1 MNTFIKYK
9 QSDEQIG
16 YGELGTSAI
25 LNHTLS
31 DASTLAPL
39 FDGVMAVETE
49 YHRRILLS
57 DHKFMGDMT
66 EKHGHTGAQMFSQSH
81 PTLGG
86 AWASPI
92 ESGVY
97 WLCGGPSTFLPYATS
112 GQTTSNAYLMK
123 IDSKGN
129 VLQQLPARS
138 TAHPWPT
145 VVHETTTHLWT
156 MSQSNSAAGSTS
168 DIQYVR
174 KSDGYVQF
182 NGPTNG
188 SGAYTV
194 PKLLGVLAGSIWY
207 AKHSQTNTQIIRINT
222 DTGGTPTY
230 TIVASHNHSYT
241 NAIGKTDNT
250 AIIHDAANTTWS
262 FHTAEQRST
271 TSIGLKY
278 WTVNYGTNAVTNEAL
293 TVTDPSGFA
302 GTIGSRLFIGAT
314 SSRHCAL
321 MPFYVGS
328 DYIVVC
334 EEHGVSSVAYGN
346 IRVFK
351 KDNASVNSP
360 VTAVSRTDMEEQYN
374 RGFHPLS
381 DDNTVMLSSG
391 FTDSRIW
398 NFNAV
403 SESFEL
409 VESIPQ
415 VREVGRDSQGRRW
428 IYDVTSSISL
438 VSIALPSQITITPAL
453 TSYTYDGSDIN
464 TTVAVGSYNVG
475 GALIASNV
483 TLTIS
488 GDGMTFADTTKTF
501 VMTTSASSTT
511 DVPVVITGGGLTRIL
526 AAITIA

>member
-49 YHRRILLS
+49 YHRRILLN
-57 DHKFMGDMT
+57 DHKFMGDMM
-66 EKHGHTGAQMFSQSH
+66 EQHGACGAQMFSQSH
-81 PTLGG
+81 PTLDG
-86 AWASPI
+86 AWASTI
-92 ESGVY
+92 EPGAF
-97 WLCGGPSTFLPYATS
+97 WIAGGPSTFLPYATS

-129 VLQQLPARS
+129 VLQQLPLRS

-145 VVHETTTHLWT
+145 VIHETTTHLWT
-156 MSQSNSAAGSTS
+156 MSLSNSAAGSTS
-168 DIQYVR
+168 DVQYVR
-174 KSDGYVQF
+174 KTDGAVQF
-182 NGPTNG
+182 SGPTNS
-188 SGAYTV
+188 SGAYTK

-222 DTGGTPTY
+222 DTGGTPTFT
-230 TIVASHNHSYT
+230 TIASHSHSYT

-250 AIIHDAANTTWS
+250 AIIHDVANTTWS

-271 TSIGLKY
+271 SSIGLKY
-278 WTVNYGTNAVTNEAL
+278 WTVNYGTNTVTHEAL
-293 TVTDPSGFA
+293 TVTDAGGFA
-302 GTIGSRLFIGAT
+302 TNPSSRAFVGTSGNRNCSLLPFYIGSDF
-314 SSRHCAL
+314 
-321 MPFYVGS
+321 
-328 DYIVVC
+328 IVVC
-334 EEHGVSSVAYGN
+334 EEHSDSNGYGN
-346 IRVFK
+346 IVVFK
-351 KDNASVNSP
+351 QDTASANSP
-360 VTAVSRTDMEEQYN
+360 VTAVSRTNMEEQYN

-391 FTDSRIW
+391 LTDSRIW
-398 NFNAV
+398 NFNSV
-403 SESFEL
+403 SEAFEL
-409 VESIPQ
+409 VESI
-415 VREVGRDSQGRRW
+415 VAAREVGKDSQGRRW
-428 IYDVTSSISL
+428 IFDQGDNISL
-438 VSIALPSQITITPAL
+438 VSIALPSQITVTPADA
-453 TSYTYDGSDIN
+453 SYTYNGSNIN

-501 VMTTSASSTT
+501 VMTTSASAET